1 MKKINILLLIFTS
14 FLLLS
19 CGHLFY
25 QPGVGRMYQPDQ
37 FKVKFEEV
45 HVQSFDGIILHG
57 WYVRRE
63 NPEVTKPKGLILMLH
78 GNAENISTHFLNLL
92 WITKKGYDYI
102 IFDYRG
108 YGESTGE
115 PSQKGLY
122 QDSLTMLDYSLN
134 LAHSE
139 KYPKFIAYG
148 QSLGGNVMLRGL
160 QGFDR
165 TSRIDLVVL
174 DSTFLSNKWMGF
186 DKLTDF
192 WFLWPLSPLAFVAL
206 SDEYSPRHFVSK
218 LDRPTLYIH
227 GEKDK
232 VVPVKF
238 GREIFSKLSSV
249 PVKKKWDWFIPDG
262 EHIDVFSRHDFIY
275 RKKFIELLESL

>member
-1 MKKINILLLIFTS
+1 MKTIIFLAST
-14 FLLLS
+14 FLLVS

-25 QPGVGRMYQPDQ
+25 QPGIGRMYQPDQ

-45 HVQSFDGIILHG
+45 YVDGFDGIKLHG
-57 WYVRRE
+57 WYVRRK
-63 NPEVTKPKGLILMLH
+63 NAATTKPKGLILMLH

-92 WITKKGYDYI
+92 WITQEGYDYL

-108 YGESTGE
+108 YGESTGA

-122 QDSLTMLDYSLN
+122 QDALTALDYSLN
-134 LAHSE
+134 LAHKE

-148 QSLGGNVMLRGL
+148 QSLGGNVLLKGL

-165 TSRIDLVVL
+165 TSQIDLVVL
-174 DSTFLSNKWMGF
+174 DSTFLSYKWIGF

-192 WFLWPLSPLAFVAL
+192 WFLYPLSPLAFVVVT
-206 SDEYSPRHFVSK
+206 DEFAPKDYVYK

-238 GREIFSKLSSV
+238 GREIFSKLKSV
-249 PVKKKWDWFIPDG
+249 PENKKWSWFIPDG
-262 EHIDVFSRHDFIY
+262 QHIDVFSAHDKIY
-275 RKKFIELLESL
+275 RKQFVELLNNL